1 MLEFVTFFMTYFY
14 KVGDTFKVLE
24 DNTGVQRIYIA
35 YGIAGLL
42 ATWLAFGFGAQ
53 LLANT
58 IG

>member
-1 MLEFVTFFMTYFY
+1 M

-24 DNTGVQRIYIA
+24 DNTGVKRIYIA

-42 ATWLAFGFGAQ
+42 AIWLASGFGAQ
-53 LLANT
+53 LLANI